1 MKNKP
6 LEKYNPRHV
15 GIRLYRGEGKVCKAL
30 VRPGDRVVRGQVIG
44 LPVDEKDPPVYAS
57 ITGTVTDVL
66 TEKISYGL
74 TGEII
79 IITWEDRDGMMAMET
94 GKKREERSV
103 RTILINGM
111 EKEQCFSSDYRLMME
126 QSAKVALGA
135 MKKAIAAGAKSV
147 IFCVRE
153 SESEAGYCLMKSAE
167 KFAVERP
174 DIVFSE
180 RSIRDDFLCS
190 HPKVLVQ
197 KVLHKEIPNEGIPE
211 NIGVSVVGVEEAVGI
226 YNLEYDGIG
235 KIQRFITVGGNV
247 DAVNN
252 FTVPM
257 GTPFRELLEVCGGVD
272 LKSSI
277 VLEGGPMTGHAV
289 DVDRAYVSEGT
300 DGIYVVKK
308 EETEEKNCIRCGACV
323 EVCPA
328 RIFPFKIEKAFSNQK
343 FLYDALD
350 PQACIECGRCSY
362 VCPSQIRLKEKVVLA
377 KKEKGGYI
385 HWREP
390 QKHKKGHYVFLYNG
404 EDLPPC
410 IPQYHMSPYIHSGA
424 AKEQGM
430 LRWFIGLLPI
440 LLIMSAAWGTRGI
453 FNMLTAVLTCVVS
466 DGIYRFII
474 HGEKKPDLWEAI
486 NMGLLLAF
494 VFPAEV
500 PPLELIIAGAFGTI
514 AVKALFGGYG
524 SQIFQPV
531 LMARIL
537 FDHGPGMIATPF
549 SWIMIGTGFIY
560 LAYTGAASLW
570 PSVWYLFTVWVVGLM
585 SGEIF
590 LLSGP
595 LLLTAFFLIQDPVT
609 SPCFKQ
615 GKVIF
620 AVIGGLLAGGMWNLG
635 FGEWAWYL
643 SVLMV
648 NPLAEAIERFA
659 GPVPYGK
666 MPFRERKK
674 RKTVQIMFSIWIA
687 AGFLALLR
695 LAVAH
700 AFTGIFLF
708 EFVQYIWF
716 GLAVWSIYKR
726 ISYMYSGRGFLKY
739 ARFAAALMFL
749 AIILEKMRI

>member
-15 GIRLYRGEGKVCKAL
+15 GIRLYMGEGKVCKAL
-30 VRPGDRVVRGQVIG
+30 VRPGDRVVRGQAIG
-44 LPVDEKDPPVYAS
+44 LPADEKDFPVYAS
-57 ITGTVTDVL
+57 ISGTVTDVL
-66 TEKISYGL
+66 TETIRYGL

-79 IITWEDRDGMMAMET
+79 IITWEDRDGMIEMEP

-103 RTILINGM
+103 RTVLINGM

-126 QSAKVALGA
+126 QSAKAALGA

-153 SESEAGYCLMKSAE
+153 SESEAGYCLMEAAE
-167 KFAVERP
+167 KFAAERP
-174 DIVFSE
+174 DIIFSE
-180 RSIRDDFLCS
+180 RSIKDDSLCS
-190 HPKVLVQ
+190 HPQVLVQ
-197 KVLHKEIPNEGIPE
+197 KVLHQEIPDEGMPE
-211 NIGVSVVGVEEAVGI
+211 NIGVSVIGVEEAVGI

-247 DAVNN
+247 GTVKNFAV
-252 FTVPM
+252 PL
-257 GTPFRELLEVCGGVD
+257 GTPFRELLDACGGAD

-289 DVDRAYVSEGT
+289 DVDRAYVSDST

-308 EETEEKNCIRCGACV
+308 EQTEEKNCIRCGACV

-350 PQACIECGRCSY
+350 PQACMECGRCSY

-390 QKHKKGHYVFLYNG
+390 KKNKKGHYVFLYNG

-410 IPQYHMSPYIHSGA
+410 IPQYHMAPYIHSGA
-424 AKEQGM
+424 VKEQTAM
-430 LRWFIGLLPI
+430 RWFVGLIPT
-440 LLIMSAAWGTRGI
+440 LLIMASTWGTRGI
-453 FNMLTAVLTCVVS
+453 FNILTAVLTCVVS
-466 DGIYRFII
+466 DGVCKFIFC
-474 HGEKKPDLWEAI
+474 GEKRPDLWEAI

-494 VFPAEV
+494 VFPTEV
-500 PPLELIIAGAFGTI
+500 PPLELIIAGVFSSI
-514 AVKALFGGYG
+514 ALKSFFGGYG
-524 SQIFQPV
+524 SQIFQPA

-537 FDHGPGMIATPF
+537 FDHGPGMIDTPF
-549 SWIMIGTGFIY
+549 SWIMLGTGFIY
-560 LAYTGAASLW
+560 LAYVGAVNLW
-570 PSVWYLFTVWVVGLM
+570 PSVWYLFSVWVVGVM
-585 SGEIF
+585 SSEIF

-595 LLLTAFFLIQDPVT
+595 LLLTAFFLVQDPVT

-615 GKVIF
+615 GKVIS
-620 AVIGGLLAGGMWNLG
+620 AVIGGLLAGGMWSLG

-648 NPLAEAIERFA
+648 NPLAEAVERLA

-666 MPFRERKK
+666 MPVRER
-674 RKTVQIMFSIWIA
+674 RKQKSIQILFSIWIV
-687 AGFLALLR
+687 AGFLVLLW
-695 LAVAH
+695 LADAYI
-700 AFTGIFLF
+700 FTGLIWFGT
-708 EFVQYIWF
+708 VQFMWF
-716 GLAVWSIYKR
+716 GLAVWSLYKR

-739 ARFAAALMFL
+739 ARFAAVLLLL
-749 AIILEKMRI
+749 AVILEKMRI